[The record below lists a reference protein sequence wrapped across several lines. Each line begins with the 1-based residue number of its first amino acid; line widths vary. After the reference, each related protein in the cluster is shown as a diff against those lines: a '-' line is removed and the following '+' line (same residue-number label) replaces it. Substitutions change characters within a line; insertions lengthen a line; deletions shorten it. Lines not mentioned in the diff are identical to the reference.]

1 MVPEIATTTHAI
13 IIMEMES
20 FMNVT
25 GMMIATFLQM
35 KCAALVK
42 VCKNDS
48 SFKACSSD
56 FKLKLLISGFIKN
69 FDFLKI
75 LRIVQVQVMI
85 HVNIE
90 WTTCPGR
97 NHEKIK
103 KSWMCDGLV
112 NCWDGSDELLC
123 GKYDKIVY
131 LMTYY

>member
-56 FKLKLLISGFIKN
+56 FKLKLLISGFIK
-69 FDFLKI
+69 I
-75 LRIVQVQVMI
+75 LIF
-85 HVNIE
+85 
-90 WTTCPGR
+90 
-97 NHEKIK
+97 
-103 KSWMCDGLV
+103 
-112 NCWDGSDELLC
+112 
-123 GKYDKIVY
+123 
-131 LMTYY
+131 